1 MGRQSPLFSKKPG
14 SDTYSSGFHIDFQPL
29 TGPTRSFSGRRP
41 RFGQPRRGDA
51 KARFPFDRKVRTVP
65 GRFRAAGEAVSETT
79 GCCRALELAAYR
91 LAGEIGRAFRIRR
104 IRRPGRSRRCLPR
117 GEPALSAGEPRGQN
131 SSEMSLPVS
140 YRAVFRS
147 VRLRMAQLLLP
158 DGFRPGRSR
167 SVPGNRGRLRGWP
180 GWTVNDN
187 NRLKC

>member
-29 TGPTRSFSGRRP
+29 TGPARSFFGRRP

-65 GRFRAAGEAVSETT
+65 GRFRAAGKAVSETT

-117 GEPALSAGEPRGQN
+117 GEPAGTMNLDDSPSRAAIAALRRRAERTELIRDAASG
-131 SSEMSLPVS
+131 SVS
-140 YRAVFRS
+140 RCF
-147 VRLRMAQLLLP
+147 
-158 DGFRPGRSR
+158 
-167 SVPGNRGRLRGWP
+167 
-180 GWTVNDN
+180 
-187 NRLKC
+187 

>member
-65 GRFRAAGEAVSETT
+65 GRFRAAGEAVPETT

-91 LAGEIGRAFRIRR
+91 LAGEIG
-104 IRRPGRSRRCLPR
+104 S
-117 GEPALSAGEPRGQN
+117 EDSPAGSQ
-131 SSEMSLPVS
+131 SSLPAARRTGRNDEFRLVS
-140 YRAVFRS
+140 GPFDDSPSRAAIAALRRRAERTELIRDADSGS
-147 VRLRMAQLLLP
+147 V
-158 DGFRPGRSR
+158 SR
-167 SVPGNRGRLRGWP
+167 
-180 GWTVNDN
+180 
-187 NRLKC
+187 CF

>member
-91 LAGEIGRAFRIRR
+91 LAGEIGRAFRIQR

-117 GEPALSAGEPRGQN
+117 GEPAGTMNLDLS
-131 SSEMSLPVS
+131 
-140 YRAVFRS
+140 
-147 VRLRMAQLLLP
+147 P
-158 DGFRPGRSR
+158 DPLTIVRPGRR
-167 SVPGNRGRLRGWP
+167 
-180 GWTVNDN
+180 
-187 NRLKC
+187 

>member
-91 LAGEIGRAFRIRR
+91 LAGEIGRAFRIQR

-117 GEPALSAGEPRGQN
+117 GEPAGTMNLDLSGPFDDSPSRVAIAALRRRAERTELIRDADSG
-131 SSEMSLPVS
+131 SVS
-140 YRAVFRS
+140 RCF
-147 VRLRMAQLLLP
+147 
-158 DGFRPGRSR
+158 
-167 SVPGNRGRLRGWP
+167 
-180 GWTVNDN
+180 
-187 NRLKC
+187 

>member
-65 GRFRAAGEAVSETT
+65 GRFRAAGEAVPETT

-91 LAGEIGRAFRIRR
+91 LAGEIGRAFCIQR
-104 IRRPGRSRRCLPR
+104 IRRPQS
-117 GEPALSAGEPRGQN
+117 
-131 SSEMSLPVS
+131 SLPAARRTGRNDESRLVS
-140 YRAVFRS
+140 GPFDDSPSRAAIAALRRRAERTELIRDADSGS
-147 VRLRMAQLLLP
+147 V
-158 DGFRPGRSR
+158 SR
-167 SVPGNRGRLRGWP
+167 
-180 GWTVNDN
+180 
-187 NRLKC
+187 CF